1 VEELLA
7 EGDDFEVAEEFFA
20 GETEVSETGVVGW
33 GFVFCEEGVGDGGFG
48 CAEEFEVVEGWDAG
62 HERFEVGGGEGFG
75 VEVLEFGFE
84 ELDCVFVAA
93 VFTSSRICSFATTA
107 GFDLLNCWF
116 FTAW

>member
-7 EGDDFEVAEEFFA
+7 EGDDFEVAKEFFA
-20 GETEVSETGVVGW
+20 GETEVGETGVVSW
-33 GFVFCEEGVGDGGFG
+33 ELMVFEEGVWDGGFG
-48 CAEEFEVVEGWDAG
+48 CAEEFKVVEGWDAG
-62 HERFEVGGGEGFG
+62 DERFEVGGGEGFG

-93 VFTSSRICSFATTA
+93 VFTSSRCSFATTA
-107 GFDLLNCWF
+107 GFDLLNCRL